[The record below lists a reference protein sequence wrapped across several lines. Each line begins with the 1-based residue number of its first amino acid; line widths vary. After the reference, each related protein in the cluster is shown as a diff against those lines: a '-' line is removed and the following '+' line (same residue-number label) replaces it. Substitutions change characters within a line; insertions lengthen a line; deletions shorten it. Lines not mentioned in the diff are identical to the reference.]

1 MTFSISGFCQKTGMV
16 GVAITTSSICVASRC
31 PWVRAGVGAAVT
43 QNVTDPSLGNLMLDH
58 LEQELSVQQ
67 SIDKIAEEHKF
78 IDYRQLAL
86 VDSKGNS
93 ASYTGSKTLGTNAV
107 SQDGS
112 CIAAGN
118 LLSSTKVVRVMS
130 DSFSLN
136 DNLHLAERLL
146 VALQAGIDAGGEE
159 GSVHSAGLKVAHKHP
174 WPLVDLRVD
183 WADDNP
189 VTMLMN
195 LWRAYEPQIKDYNTR
210 AIDPSQASSYGVP
223 GDL

>member
-1 MTFSISGFCQKTGMV
+1 MSFSVSGFCKKTGMV

-43 QNVTDPSLGNLMLDH
+43 QNVTDPSLGNLMLDY
-58 LEQELSVQQ
+58 LGQGLSVQQ
-67 SIDKIAEEHKF
+67 SIDNVVKGRKF

-107 SQDGS
+107 SQGES

-118 LLSSTKVVRVMS
+118 LLSSTKVVLAMS
-130 DSFSLN
+130 DSFSIN
-136 DNLHLAERLL
+136 ANLHLAERLL
-146 VALQAGIDAGGEE
+146 VALQAGVDKGGED
-159 GSVHSAGLKVAHKHP
+159 GPVHSAGLKVAHQYS

-183 WADDNP
+183 WIDNGP
-189 VTMLMN
+189 VTKLVN
-195 LWRAYEPQIKDYNTR
+195 LWHAYESQMMNYNLR
-210 AIDPSQASSYGVP
+210 AIDPSQAPSYGVP